1 MAYIHEVAEKDWKAY
16 IKKKTKDLKEA
27 GCPEEWIK
35 TVIKLERADFN
46 KERSFLEHEDITAE
60 GYFINYPVFTDQPIE
75 TVDDIFD
82 HIADPEL
89 FAYLKKADNV
99 MLNIILLQVQDYEI
113 KEIAEELKLTKNAVY
128 KRIRI
133 FRKNLPKK
141 G

>member
-1 MAYIHEVAEKDWKAY
+1 MAYIHEVAEKDWKDY
-16 IKKKTKDLKEA
+16 IKKKAKDLKEA

-35 TVIKLERADFN
+35 MVIKLERADFN

-75 TVDDIFD
+75 TIEDIFD

-99 MLNIILLQVQDYEI
+99 MLNIILLQVQDDETERQRLI
-113 KEIAEELKLTKNAVY
+113 FVSLRRNKL
-128 KRIRI
+128 
-133 FRKNLPKK
+133 
-141 G
+141 